1 MGSHLGVRRRLDEP
15 PELRLDVASVRAML
29 GLGTGASLIGP
40 QPSRA
45 RWGRRRSGRAA
56 GAGLALREAPL
67 WAACPRL
74 GAGPAPPCFD
84 NGNSDARWRVAGCP
98 RMGYPGGMQLPVE
111 LTDAQLES
119 LRDRAKSLGISPE
132 QLASAAVAD
141 LVERPA
147 DDFTRAASKVL
158 SKNAELYRR
167 LAR

>member
-1 MGSHLGVRRRLDEP
+1 
-15 PELRLDVASVRAML
+15 
-29 GLGTGASLIGP
+29 
-40 QPSRA
+40 
-45 RWGRRRSGRAA
+45 
-56 GAGLALREAPL
+56 
-67 WAACPRL
+67 
-74 GAGPAPPCFD
+74 
-84 NGNSDARWRVAGCP
+84 
-98 RMGYPGGMQLPVE
+98 MGYPGRMHLPVE

-119 LRDRAKSLGISPE
+119 LRDRAKALGISPE

>member
-1 MGSHLGVRRRLDEP
+1 MP
-15 PELRLDVASVRAML
+15 WKVAT
-29 GLGTGASLIGP
+29 GLEMRYS
-40 QPSRA
+40 
-45 RWGRRRSGRAA
+45 
-56 GAGLALREAPL
+56 
-67 WAACPRL
+67 C
-74 GAGPAPPCFD
+74 
-84 NGNSDARWRVAGCP
+84 V
-98 RMGYPGGMQLPVE
+98 MQLPVE

-158 SKNAELYRR
+158 GKNAELYRR

>member
-1 MGSHLGVRRRLDEP
+1 LPDRLWHLETRCTSDRATPAVCWQLAGVRGPIRLGP
-15 PELRLDVASVRAML
+15 NASA
-29 GLGTGASLIGP
+29 P
-40 QPSRA
+40 
-45 RWGRRRSGRAA
+45 GRGCQRKVAA
-56 GAGLALREAPL
+56 GPEMRYY
-67 WAACPRL
+67 
-74 GAGPAPPCFD
+74 
-84 NGNSDARWRVAGCP
+84 SQ
-98 RMGYPGGMQLPVE
+98 MQLPVD

-147 DDFTRAASKVL
+147 DDFARAASKVL